1 MDSTSCGTLSA
12 STADSVVR
20 TPGGAQLRPAEPD
33 TRRGLR
39 LAVVI
44 PALNE
49 AESVGNVIASVPRG
63 IPHVSEVVVIVVDD
77 GSNDGTA
84 LVARAAGADH
94 VHRHRCRRGLVA
106 AFRSGIDA
114 ALASGADLV
123 VHLDGDGQH
132 DPAFIPRVVAP
143 ILLGEADVVVG
154 VRPLAEATEISRVR
168 RRGNQIGSWVFR
180 RLLKMPISD
189 ATSGYRAFSRD
200 ALLRLSVIS
209 EYTYTLE
216 TLIRSA
222 RLRLAVTEVT
232 VPARPRRNGE
242 SRMTRSVARYVGHT
256 GGQAFRTMLHAN
268 PLTFFGRA
276 ALAMAALSSALTAW
290 FVFGYQSGGMHLPAL
305 LAAVMTFVLA
315 VGLFVSGLIAD
326 GITTSHRLLEEVLYH
341 TRRVEYDRRQASGAA
356 ADPSDAHAFEIAAPG
371 FLV

>member
-1 MDSTSCGTLSA
+1 M
-12 STADSVVR
+12 
-20 TPGGAQLRPAEPD
+20 
-33 TRRGLR
+33 R

-49 AESVGNVIASVPRG
+49 AANIGAVIAGVPRR
-63 IPHVSEVVVIVVDD
+63 IPHVGEVEVIVVDD
-77 GSNDGTA
+77 GSTDGTA
-84 LVARAAGADH
+84 HVARAAGADR
-94 VHRHRCRRGLVA
+94 VERHRRRRGLVA
-106 AFRSGIDA
+106 AFRSGMDA
-114 ALASGADLV
+114 ALASGADLI

-132 DPAFIPRVVAP
+132 DPGQIPRVVAP

-154 VRPLAEATEISRVR
+154 VRPLAEATEISPVR
-168 RRGNQIGSWVFR
+168 RRGNQIGSWVVR

-189 ATSGYRAFSRD
+189 ATSGYRAFSRE
-200 ALLRLSVIS
+200 AVLRLSVIS

-222 RLRLAVTEVT
+222 RLRLAVTEVL
-232 VPARPRRNGE
+232 VPALPRASGE

-268 PLTFFGRA
+268 PLTFFARA
-276 ALAMAALSSALTAW
+276 ALVMMALSATLTGW
-290 FVFGYQSGGMHLPAL
+290 FLFGYQSGGLHLPAL
-305 LAAVMTFVLA
+305 LAAVLTFVLA

-341 TRRVEYDRRQASGAA
+341 TRRVEYDRRAA
-356 ADPSDAHAFEIAAPG
+356 GLALGDGDTRPLEVAAPAG
-371 FLV
+371 SV